1 MKKLGLVLGL
11 AGCFVMAF
19 GVLAAAT
26 DKYPNGCADC
36 HVKELAFQPLIK
48 KLYPKHPPVAPTAD
62 INACLKC
69 HKPGGK
75 LAFDAKKMHASHET
89 PKVIPCDACHIM
101 KDGKATAQLKGV
113 KK

>member
-1 MKKLGLVLGL
+1 MKRLGMVLGL
-11 AGCFVMAF
+11 AACFVMAIS
-19 GVLAAAT
+19 VLALAA

-75 LAFDAKKMHASHET
+75 LALNTKMHDSHQ
-89 PKVIPCDACHIM
+89 KAKIACDACHIM
-101 KDGKATAQLKGV
+101 KDGKATAELKGV
-113 KK
+113 KQ